1 MLLNTRVILCNK
13 LKMIDRNHVTITD
26 MEQKK
31 FKVSVPGRR
40 EFQDAVEVRVGGS
53 RR

>member
-31 FKVSVPGRR
+31 FKFDDTELPKIKTKL
-40 EFQDAVEVRVGGS
+40 
-53 RR
+53 